1 MRCVTLDQE
10 LPKKCHRVI
19 VLSVLRYLSGLL
31 EGWVTECDQDSIRK
45 EEGVLTDV
53 GKQPTVCTTVKNL
66 NFNFSFDFTTGVK
79 KIAFIATFSLGV

>member
-1 MRCVTLDQE
+1 M
-10 LPKKCHRVI
+10 
-19 VLSVLRYLSGLL
+19 
-31 EGWVTECDQDSIRK
+31 TESDQDSVRK

-79 KIAFIATFSLGV
+79 KNCFFSNF